1 MASNLNHLSKM
12 KQLATVISCAL
23 LCAYGVYIS
32 DARESKSQNTI
43 SAAEVPLQKLLNP
56 VRIEVHDTIHTGDTI
71 RDTVPKVITKTR
83 YRIKREPC
91 ATCETVSVTRPTLRG
106 DRKEAPLDTI
116 TKMGE
121 NIKLIKV
128 WVPLYFPK
136 NDSITLPG
144 VVQSPV

>member
-1 MASNLNHLSKM
+1 MASKNHLSKM

-23 LCAYGVYIS
+23 LCAYGVFIS
-32 DARESKSQNTI
+32 TESKRTPTNTI

-71 RDTVPKVITKTR
+71 RDTVPKIITKTR

-106 DRKEAPLDTI
+106 DRKGAPQDTI
-116 TKMGE
+116 TKMDE
-121 NIKLIKV
+121 NYKLIKV

>member
-1 MASNLNHLSKM
+1 M
-12 KQLATVISCAL
+12 KNIATVLSCAL
-23 LCAYGVYIS
+23 LCAYGAYIS
-32 DARESKSQNTI
+32 TESRTQPMNTI

-56 VRIEVHDTIHTGDTI
+56 VKVQVHDTIFTGDTI
-71 RDTVPKVITKTR
+71 RDTVPKVITKVR
-83 YRIKREPC
+83 YKVKREPC
-91 ATCETVSVTRPTLRG
+91 ATCETVSLTRPTVRG

-116 TKMGE
+116 TKMDE
-121 NIKLIKV
+121 NYKLIKV

>member
-71 RDTVPKVITKTR
+71 RDTVPKVITKIR
-83 YRIKREPC
+83 YKVKREPC
-91 ATCETVSVTRPTLRG
+91 AMHGNVSSEHLATRG
-106 DRKEAPLDTI
+106 VRKEAPLDTI
-116 TKMGE
+116 TKMDE
-121 NIKLIKV
+121 SIKLIKV

-136 NDSITLPG
+136 NDSITLPSA
-144 VVQSPV
+144 VQAPV

>member
-1 MASNLNHLSKM
+1 M
-12 KQLATVISCAL
+12 KNIATVLSCAL
-23 LCAYGVYIS
+23 LCAYGAYIS
-32 DARESKSQNTI
+32 TESRTQPMNTI

-56 VRIEVHDTIHTGDTI
+56 VKVQVHDTIFTGDTI
-71 RDTVPKVITKTR
+71 RDTVPKVITKVR
-83 YRIKREPC
+83 YKVKREPC
-91 ATCETVSVTRPTLRG
+91 ATCETVSLTRPTVRG

-116 TKMGE
+116 IKMDE
-121 NIKLIKV
+121 NYKLIKV

>member
-91 ATCETVSVTRPTLRG
+91 ATCETVSVTRPTIRG
-106 DRKEAPLDTI
+106 DRKGAPLDTI
-116 TKMGE
+116 IKMDE
-121 NIKLIKV
+121 NVKLIKV

>member
-1 MASNLNHLSKM
+1 M

-71 RDTVPKVITKTR
+71 RDTVPKVITKVR
-83 YRIKREPC
+83 YKVKREPC
-91 ATCETVSVTRPTLRG
+91 AMHGNVSSEHLITRG

-116 TKMGE
+116 TKVDE
-121 NIKLIKV
+121 NYKLIKV

-136 NDSITLPG
+136 NDSIFLPG